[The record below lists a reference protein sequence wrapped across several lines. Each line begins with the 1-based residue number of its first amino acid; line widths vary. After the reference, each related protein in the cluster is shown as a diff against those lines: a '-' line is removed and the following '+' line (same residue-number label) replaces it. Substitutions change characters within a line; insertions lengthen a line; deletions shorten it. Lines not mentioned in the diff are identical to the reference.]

1 MFARRDVGS
10 SFFGSCVGAGIV
22 GRAFDSRDGEDG
34 VNNERKEAKPGLV
47 EGVGLYH
54 LCLRLRCRWG

>member
-10 SFFGSCVGAGIV
+10 SSFGSGVGAGIV
-22 GRAFDSRDGEDG
+22 GRAFDSPDGGDG
-34 VNNERKEAKPGLV
+34 VNNERNEARPRLV

-54 LCLRLRCRWG
+54 LGLRLHCR